1 VNPYDPCVA
10 NRKVKGKQ
18 HTVTWH
24 VDDLKSSHVDPEV
37 NDEFYEWLER
47 TYGSEEL
54 GHVTTTRGTT
64 HEYLAMKLDYST
76 PNALKVDMREY
87 LSTMLTDFP
96 YKLQG
101 EVHVPWTE
109 KLFKVDESSPKID
122 DKRRETFHSFVM
134 KAMFLCKRG
143 RSDVQPGIT
152 FLSSRVQE
160 PNEGDWTKLVRVL
173 VFLKTTKDDVLTLEA
188 DDTQTLTWYVDAAFA
203 VHADMRSHTG
213 STFSLGKGMIISDST
228 KQKVN
233 SRSSTEAELIG
244 VDDRISKILWA
255 KRFIEC
261 QGFKVKLNIIYQDN
275 TSTMKLEKNGKAS
288 SGKRTRH
295 FDIKY
300 FYVTDLIGRDEVEVI
315 YCPTD
320 DMIADYMTKAL
331 TGSKFHFFR
340 DLVMNLTG
348 KYHPIGQQECV
359 GKNARAA

>member
-1 VNPYDPCVA
+1 
-10 NRKVKGKQ
+10 
-18 HTVTWH
+18 
-24 VDDLKSSHVDPEV
+24 
-37 NDEFYEWLER
+37 
-47 TYGSEEL
+47 
-54 GHVTTTRGTT
+54 
-64 HEYLAMKLDYST
+64 MKLDYST

-160 PNEGDWTKLVRVL
+160 PNECDWTKLVRVL

-233 SRSSTEAELIG
+233 SRSFTEAELIG
-244 VDDRISKILWA
+244 VDDRISKVLWA
-255 KRFIEC
+255 KRFMEC
-261 QGFKVKLNIIYQDN
+261 QGFKVKLDIIYQDN

-288 SGKRTRH
+288 SCKRTRH

-300 FYVTDLIGRDEVEVI
+300 FTMSTILLDG
-315 YCPTD
+315 
-320 DMIADYMTKAL
+320 TK
-331 TGSKFHFFR
+331 SK
-340 DLVMNLTG
+340 
-348 KYHPIGQQECV
+348 
-359 GKNARAA
+359 